1 MCELRL
7 WVGTP
12 TITFTEGTNNSTRQS
27 ALMHAVRVRRPA
39 CKTKQPSSPARIQVI
54 MLFHTYEY
62 ECTHVYKKKRKPPV
76 RYRRYP
82 YLRRRHLN
90 RGQVKACSLFKMG
103 GTLFEMSPG
112 DGAAL
117 PPLFLGGRCGAVFTH
132 FLVVRRRVHTKYGAR
147 GIIFWDATLTLD
159 AVTLAGQ
166 QLTADHAGC
175 SHEQNTNT
183 VLNVNTFFC
192 GRLLSAFVTSPGRA

>member
-1 MCELRL
+1 
-7 WVGTP
+7 
-12 TITFTEGTNNSTRQS
+12 
-27 ALMHAVRVRRPA
+27 
-39 CKTKQPSSPARIQVI
+39 

-117 PPLFLGGRCGAVFTH
+117 PPRFGGGRCGAVFTH
-132 FLVVRRRVHTKYGAR
+132 FLVVRRRLHKKYGAR
-147 GIIFWDATLTLD
+147 GIIFLDATLTLD
-159 AVTLAGQ
+159 LRIWVGSGANIAHFHAVR
-166 QLTADHAGC
+166 LTCDIV
-175 SHEQNTNT
+175 S
-183 VLNVNTFFC
+183 V
-192 GRLLSAFVTSPGRA
+192 SD